1 MTMLDFYSVVSN
13 IFVYLAMAEYAL
25 VLLAAERKGKKA
37 KLSTDEKVSM
47 YFIRR
52 CKHRSIP

>member
-25 VLLAAERKGKKA
+25 VLLTAERKERKA
-37 KLSTDEKVSM
+37 KLSTEEKKVS
-47 YFIRR
+47 IQ
-52 CKHRSIP
+52 